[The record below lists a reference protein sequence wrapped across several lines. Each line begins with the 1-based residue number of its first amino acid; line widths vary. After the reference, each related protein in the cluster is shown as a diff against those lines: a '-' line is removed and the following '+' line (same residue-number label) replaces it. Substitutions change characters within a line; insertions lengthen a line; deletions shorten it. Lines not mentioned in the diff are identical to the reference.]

1 MSNPFDSLSTRLIEG
16 VLKYDD
22 PDPKERKAMEEYLTK
37 SNQIL
42 KTGKVVTKQVKKV
55 RPASKPKQLE
65 FDFKAK
71 SKPMNIDIS
80 LPPELTK
87 MLKEGQ

>member
-1 MSNPFDSLSTRLIEG
+1 MSNPYDGLHTRLIEG
-16 VLKYDD
+16 ILKYDD

-42 KTGKVVTKQVKKV
+42 KTGKVATKQVKKV
-55 RPASKPKQLE
+55 KPASKPFRKVRP
-65 FDFKAK
+65 A
-71 SKPMNIDIS
+71 STPMNIDIS
-80 LPPELTK
+80 LPPELMK

>member
-1 MSNPFDSLSTRLIEG
+1 MSNPYDGLSTRLIEG

-55 RPASKPKQLE
+55 KPASEPFRKVRPT
-65 FDFKAK
+65 
-71 SKPMNIDIS
+71 STPMNIDIS

-87 MLKEGQ
+87 LLEGK

>member
-1 MSNPFDSLSTRLIEG
+1 MSNPYDGLSTRLIEG

-55 RPASKPKQLE
+55 KPASKPFRKVRP
-65 FDFKAK
+65 A
-71 SKPMNIDIS
+71 STPMNIDIS

-87 MLKEGQ
+87 LLGGKK

>member
-1 MSNPFDSLSTRLIEG
+1 MSNPYDGLSTRLIEE

-55 RPASKPKQLE
+55 KPASKTFRKVRPAST
-65 FDFKAK
+65 
-71 SKPMNIDIS
+71 PMNIDIS